1 MSQTEESSRR
11 LSPSG
16 VRKRWEEIRGIE
28 DQDENDD
35 EEEDENE
42 EENDTPRDYWE
53 LMPTGF

>member
-11 LSPSG
+11 LSPPS

-28 DQDENDD
+28 DEDD
-35 EEEDENE
+35 DEDENE